1 MGYVIFQ
8 FRSLFEDLANETIYE
23 IFDYLEITH
32 AYDAFFNLNK
42 RFGNLLLYSNL
53 PIQVNISTM
62 SKTSFKRY
70 HKNVIIPNKHRINY
84 LRLSNPFTVD
94 MIFSPPY
101 VISELI
107 QLETLILDHINAKYL
122 RNIFTHAIRLLKLQT
137 LVLSLADLVESPSQ
151 LFTWIFRLSKLKSCK
166 ISYPIKDEQ
175 DPPLI
180 LMSELRASSIEYLV
194 INSRLRFDSLEDL
207 FSCLPNLRH
216 LSINCLVGHR
226 SLGISSY
233 IIRLKHL
240 KYVSLELDGVRL
252 SRLEKLMRNF
262 FHHVEDFRL
271 TVKYDRRYFDANLWE
286 QLIESYMPNLR
297 IFDINYK
304 GAVDNSSSYHQLVD
318 QFNSPFWIE
327 RGWSFNHQHFW
338 PDSLNSGVF
347 YSTDPY
353 R

>member
-1 MGYVIFQ
+1 
-8 FRSLFEDLANETIYE
+8 LFEDLANETIYE

-32 AYDAFFNLNK
+32 AYDAFFNLNQ
-42 RFGNLLLYSNL
+42 RFRNLFLYSNL

-62 SKTSFKRY
+62 SKTSFERY
-70 HKNVIIPNKHRINY
+70 RKNVIIPNKYRINY

-94 MIFSPPY
+94 IIFSPPY
-101 VISELI
+101 VIAEFI

-122 RNIFTHAIRLLKLQT
+122 RNILTHAIRLPKLQT
-137 LVLSLADLVESPSQ
+137 LVLSLAELVESPSK
-151 LFTWIFRLSKLKSCK
+151 LFTWIFRLPKLKSCK
-166 ISYPIKDEQ
+166 ITYQIKDQQ
-175 DPPLI
+175 DPPL
-180 LMSELRASSIEYLV
+180 LLLSEFKTSPIEHLV

-207 FSCLPNLRH
+207 FSCLSNLRH
-216 LSINCLVGHR
+216 LSISCLVGHR

-240 KYVSLELDGVRL
+240 KYVSFELDGVRL
-252 SRLEKLMRNF
+252 PRLEKLMRNF
-262 FHHVEDFRL
+262 FRHVEVFRL
-271 TVKYDRRYFDANLWE
+271 TVKYDQTYFDANLWE
-286 QLIESYMPNLR
+286 QLIKSYMPNLR
-297 IFDINYK
+297 IFDIHYN
-304 GAVDNSSSYHQLVD
+304 GAVDSSSSYHQLVD

-338 PDSLNSGVF
+338 PDSLSSGMF